1 MYRRIQVGKEGA
13 QPLGCKAMCDSGLP
27 DAKRWLKGI
36 RKFEYFFTEY
46 GWRKSGHAVLS
57 EIRSKGVIAKVI
69 AVKEKDPRIHV
80 RYQDKW
86 QVIVTWGK
94 CENRKKVSRVAPR

>member
-1 MYRRIQVGKEGA
+1 MM
-13 QPLGCKAMCDSGLP
+13 LGGRAMCDSGLP
-27 DAKRWLKGI
+27 GPRRWVHGA
-36 RKFEYFFTEY
+36 RQVEYFFTEY

-86 QVIVTWGK
+86 QVIVTWGD
-94 CENRKKVSRVAPR
+94 RKKRK

>member
-1 MYRRIQVGKEGA
+1 MTLASR
-13 QPLGCKAMCDSGLP
+13 AMCDTGLP
-27 DAKRWLKGI
+27 GPSRGVRGA
-36 RKFEYFFTEY
+36 RKVEYFFTEY

-86 QVIVTWGK
+86 QVIVTWG
-94 CENRKKVSRVAPR
+94 NRKGRT